1 MRGARSGLR
10 KGHAVLRNAWEVH
23 AGLRQSVTDQV
34 VRARSR
40 LHVAG
45 RHLEEQCREQR
56 SERRIPEEREHPS
69 CMEALSDLG

>member
-1 MRGARSGLR
+1 M
-10 KGHAVLRNAWEVH
+10 WEVR

-40 LHVAG
+40 LHVAR
-45 RHLEEQCREQR
+45 RHLEEERRKKR

-69 CMEALSDLG
+69 CMEALSDWG